1 MTLLV
6 FQLLMAAATA
16 QNQPSKVIEANNRFT
31 SELYKQLI
39 KTETGNLILSPL
51 SADTV
56 LALLHS
62 GCEGS
67 TAQELAQTLHLP
79 NDKKQIQTEEKNL
92 LGQLQKNDKVAC
104 NIANALFAQK
114 DFKIKDTFLTV
125 AKDYFDALSETLD
138 FGKPQQAADI
148 INKWV
153 ENKTHNVIKNL
164 VTPDALTADTILVLV
179 NALRFKGNW
188 SVQFSVSNT
197 QKGDFYR
204 TANDVLKVDFLHHS
218 RKHFKYHESKSLK
231 AEFLELSFA
240 NDDFSMVFVLPQA
253 KDGLSELEKH
263 ACEVFDVSRQL
274 ESAYVNVAIPKFK
287 FDNTMDLKATLQ
299 SLGAS
304 KIFDPAQAD
313 LSGISGKKGDL
324 VVSKVVQK
332 AFIDLNE
339 GGVEAAAATCRF
351 NFCHLT
357 TTERRR
363 L

>member
-6 FQLLMAAATA
+6 FLLLMAAATA
-16 QNQPSKVIEANNRFT
+16 QNQPLKIIEANNRFT
-31 SELYKQLI
+31 SDLYKQII

-62 GCEGS
+62 GCEGA

-138 FGKPQQAADI
+138 FGKPQQAADT

-164 VTPDALTADTILVLV
+164 VTPDALTPDTVLVLV

-204 TANDVLKVDFLHHS
+204 AANDVVKVDFLHHS

-231 AEFLELSFA
+231 AEFLELSFT

-263 ACEVFDVSRQL
+263 ACEVFNVSRQL
-274 ESAYVNVAIPKFK
+274 ESTYVNVAIPKFK

-299 SLGAS
+299 S
-304 KIFDPAQAD
+304 
-313 LSGISGKKGDL
+313 
-324 VVSKVVQK
+324 K

-339 GGVEAAAATCRF
+339 GGVEAAAATYVGVVLTSVISQPPKDVVF
-351 NFCHLT
+351 NRPFIYYILYKKCIIFAG
-357 TTERRR
+357 RVKNPKY
-363 L
+363 